1 MKTLLEKKDIQSITS
16 FEDIGYV
23 YFGPLVFSFFEWLK
37 DELIDCELVLFNSR
51 EGYFLNKIY
60 KIFQKKYNLPKSLY
74 FKTSRKLSAISS
86 FKTEKDIYNTF
97 SLHRYS
103 GTLSSLLKDRFE
115 LDIKIHSDYEIDTVI
130 QIPDLTPYI
139 STILKKSEY
148 VRLEYE
154 KYIKNC
160 IKNSKN
166 IAMVD
171 SGFQGT
177 TQYYLEKAFGLNF
190 NGKYITY
197 KGNIPHL
204 NGRGFL
210 NFETTNFKNNI
221 IFFESVFIDKV
232 GSFVDIQNGNFINE
246 DFNEHTNYFNKKS
259 KIINGIKLFI
269 KDANKIKYKLENSIF
284 VDNNFNLMC
293 KKGFIKNEKLFDI
306 FLHDNYYVRNCVKK
320 INRR

>member
-1 MKTLLEKKDIQSITS
+1 MTS
-16 FEDIGYV
+16 D
-23 YFGPLVFSFFEWLK
+23 
-37 DELIDCELVLFNSR
+37 N
-51 EGYFLNKIY
+51 
-60 KIFQKKYNLPKSLY
+60 
-74 FKTSRKLSAISS
+74 
-86 FKTEKDIYNTF
+86 
-97 SLHRYS
+97 
-103 GTLSSLLKDRFE
+103 
-115 LDIKIHSDYEIDTVI
+115 
-130 QIPDLTPYI
+130 
-139 STILKKSEY
+139 
-148 VRLEYE
+148 
-154 KYIKNC
+154 
-160 IKNSKN
+160 
-166 IAMVD
+166 
-171 SGFQGT
+171 SGFPIIYSCFCYSDSCLIYFTLPVQ
-177 TQYYLEKAFGLNF
+177 LKLWF
-190 NGKYITY
+190 
-197 KGNIPHL
+197 
-204 NGRGFL
+204 